1 MTDANS
7 EVRKFR
13 RSARVA
19 WHDSFYI
26 PKDDSLSRMRG
37 EQKVKP
43 KAPKEAGQVYS
54 RGWHQNVYE
63 VDEKNKSKKWL
74 VARKPLID
82 AKDSG
87 RSPRDFFE
95 GWDPMWRSR
104 VQGAIK
110 TLPKVLKSFG
120 AIMYSPTTEFGTD
133 DCEAVHE
140 ALQLEFFKDHDKED
154 LSKMQGKRL
163 VRLKLLMYAAMRH
176 HRDVAFGGGATLGGP
191 AAISRF
197 LYHMYAERL
206 PDTDQWNKRWQPDWE
221 KMLNILDTMERKALQ
236 PIATVLNEMEA
247 REQAA

>member
-1 MTDANS
+1 MNTTCN

-26 PKDDSLSRMRG
+26 PKDDSLSRLRG

-54 RGWHQNVYE
+54 QGWYQNIYE
-63 VDEKNKSKKWL
+63 TDKTGRNL

-82 AKDSG
+82 AKGSAS
-87 RSPRDFFE
+87 SPGDFFE
-95 GWDPMWRSR
+95 GWDPMWRSK
-104 VQGAIK
+104 VQSAIK
-110 TLPKVLKSFG
+110 TLPKTLKSFG
-120 AIMYSPTTEFGTD
+120 AIMYSPTTEFGAD
-133 DCEAVHE
+133 DCERVHE
-140 ALQLEFFKDHDKED
+140 ALQLEFFKDHDKD
-154 LSKMQGKRL
+154 ALCKMQGKRL

-191 AAISRF
+191 KAISQF

-206 PDTDQWNKRWQPDWE
+206 PDVDHWNQRWQPDWE
-221 KMLNILDTMERKALQ
+221 KMLNILDGMERLTLA
-236 PIATVLNEMEA
+236 PVAEVLNAMEA
-247 REQAA
+247 QKEAA

>member
-1 MTDANS
+1 MSKAID
-7 EVRKFR
+7 EVKQYR

-26 PKDDSLSRMRG
+26 PKDDALSRMRG

-54 RGWHQNVYE
+54 RGWYQNIYE
-63 VDEKNKSKKWL
+63 TDERGKRQL
-74 VARKPLID
+74 TARKPLIS
-82 AKDSG
+82 ATDSE

-95 GWDPMWRSR
+95 GWDPMWRSK

-120 AIMYSPTTEFGTD
+120 AIMYSPTSEFSTD
-133 DCEAVHE
+133 DCENVHE
-140 ALQLEFFKDHDKED
+140 ALQIEFFKDFDKEE
-154 LSKMQGKRL
+154 LSRMQAKRII
-163 VRLKLLMYAAMRH
+163 RLKLLMYAAMRH

-191 AAISRF
+191 KAISHF

-206 PDTDQWNKRWQPDWE
+206 PDTEQWNKRWQPDWE
-221 KMLNILDTMERKALQ
+221 KMLNVLDNMERKALS
-236 PIATVLNEMEA
+236 PIAEVLNEMYGDA
-247 REQAA
+247 RAA